1 MPVEFFKV
9 KLTDL
14 YTIPYKGLKDGRHEF
29 QFEINDGFFSGVEE
43 CEIESA
49 ALKANVDADKNG
61 NLMRL
66 LVTIE
71 GEVGVA
77 CDRCLATVLCPIT
90 YEGNVWVK
98 NGNVF
103 DADEEGNDELIIVPA
118 EQGELNLWQYLYDS
132 IALSLP
138 IQRIHPGKPG
148 TKNGCDAEVIRKL
161 NEHLVDETE
170 PEVDP
175 RWNALL
181 KLKGNIE

>member
-1 MPVEFFKV
+1 M
-9 KLTDL
+9 

-29 QFEINDGFFSGVEE
+29 QFEINDDFFSGVEE
-43 CEIESA
+43 CEIQGA
-49 ALKANVDADKNG
+49 DLKATVVADKNG
-61 NLMRL
+61 NIMRL
-66 LVTIE
+66 SVLIDGV
-71 GEVGVA
+71 VGA
-77 CDRCLATVLCPIT
+77 ECDRCLENVSCPIS

-98 NGNVF
+98 TGGAF
-103 DADEEGNDELIIVPA
+103 DQDEEGNDELIIVSA

-161 NEHLVDETE
+161 NEHLVDDTE